1 MKKYVKP
8 ELYYERFELTQTIA
22 DCAWEVQLNG
32 SYDCVA
38 KGDAKY
44 GLSGKILFTED
55 RHCNT
60 YEYCYMAST
69 DGLRTFQS

>member
-22 DCAWEVQLNG
+22 DCAWQVNDNPYG
-32 SYDCVA
+32 TCTSV
-38 KGDAKY
+38 GDPKY
-44 GLSGKILFTED
+44 GLDGKVLFTED
-55 RHCNT
+55 RGCNA

-69 DGLRTFQS
+69 DGLRTFKS